1 MPIPLYVDLDGTL
14 VATDTLWE
22 SLMMLLK
29 RQPLKMFQIPIWLL
43 KGKAYMKTQIASQI
57 DLAVDI
63 LPYREEV
70 LRFVKSERAKGTK
83 VVLATATP
91 ASVAEA
97 VAKYLDCFDAVIATT
112 LEKNT
117 IGRAKAEAIQD
128 HAQGPFAYIGDHR
141 MDLAIWRV
149 AKECLLAVRTS
160 NQKQYLTRKLGKA
173 FTQYFEADKK
183 ESSLF
188 TVARALRLH
197 QWSKN
202 LLLFVPAI
210 LAHRW
215 HEAFI
220 WQRTVIAFITFGLA
234 ASSIYVL
241 NDLLDLSADRRHPRK
256 RFRPF
261 AAGALSIP
269 VGLSLAIVCL
279 LLAIIGSVWGVSPTF
294 ALMVG
299 GYVCATL
306 VYSLWLK
313 RMPIVDVLALAFFYV
328 YRLIAGAVATG
339 ITVTPW
345 LLAFAAFFF
354 VGLGCLKRV
363 GELTLWRDANK
374 GMLTPVNGRGYVI
387 DDLLMLALFGVNAGF
402 LSLLVLALYINSLEV
417 ASLYHHPT
425 LLWGVVA
432 VLLYWLMRVWFLTWR
447 GEMHD
452 DPVSFAMQDTASRI
466 VGVLA
471 CLSLILAL

>member
-1 MPIPLYVDLDGTL
+1 MDG
-14 VATDTLWE
+14 
-22 SLMMLLK
+22 
-29 RQPLKMFQIPIWLL
+29 
-43 KGKAYMKTQIASQI
+43 
-57 DLAVDI
+57 
-63 LPYREEV
+63 
-70 LRFVKSERAKGTK
+70 
-83 VVLATATP
+83 
-91 ASVAEA
+91 AEI

-261 AAGALSIP
+261 AADLDTHT
-269 VGLSLAIVCL
+269 VGRDMIELAQEGSEEGFHFVC
-279 LLAIIGSVWGVSPTF
+279 
-294 ALMVG
+294 
-299 GYVCATL
+299 
-306 VYSLWLK
+306 
-313 RMPIVDVLALAFFYV
+313 
-328 YRLIAGAVATG
+328 GAVWALER
-339 ITVTPW
+339 VASQ
-345 LLAFAAFFF
+345 LAEAS
-354 VGLGCLKRV
+354 R
-363 GELTLWRDANK
+363 RD
-374 GMLTPVNGRGYVI
+374 I
-387 DDLLMLALFGVNAGF
+387 LA
-402 LSLLVLALYINSLEV
+402 ALYEDQGLDRLE
-417 ASLYHHPT
+417 APS
-425 LLWGVVA
+425 
-432 VLLYWLMRVWFLTWR
+432 
-447 GEMHD
+447 D
-452 DPVSFAMQDTASRI
+452 IQ
-466 VGVLA
+466 
-471 CLSLILAL
+471 